1 MNLIKLLLILS
12 LFGTLQAAQKKPTI
26 LHSICILGED
36 AESPNVQKCD
46 GVQFF
51 DIQVPKEKK
60 LSQQLSLRFLNAPI
74 TPDTTARLQKTIER
88 HYQENHHPLV
98 KILFPKQEVTQGCL
112 QVRVIESRLGQL
124 SVEGN
129 CHTSSC
135 LLENYIDVCSNG
147 PIDVKQLRKGVDFA
161 NRNPFRRVDMVYGP
175 GQEKN
180 TTDLHLLV
188 NDRRPLRFY
197 TGTDNT
203 GVETTDRGRA
213 FAGFNAARIYS
224 LDHFMSYQYTAS
236 YDFHHFQAHTLQY
249 IAFLSWQHIF
259 NVYGGYSSVFANL
272 PFPST
277 KNHGRSY
284 QASGRYVIPLDPSN
298 RLSHEWGF
306 GFDFK
311 RTNNT
316 IEFLEP
322 LPLVGPNVNLTQF
335 VGHYAGNWIASKNRV
350 DYQAELFYSPG
361 QMVSDESNSDYQA
374 LRPGGKNR
382 WVYGKAFIKYFQ
394 KLPRHLNVSL
404 CLRGQLS
411 SQNLLPS
418 EQLGL
423 GGFDTV
429 RGYDERQLSY
439 DSGLIFNAEMSTSS
453 VPVISRFFNH
463 CTWKDAFQALVFIDY
478 GYGRNHTPIFGEKK
492 HDYLMGMGPA
502 VRYLID
508 PWLTARLDLGFKIH
522 NEPEFTGGKA
532 MWHFSFI
539 GSY

>member
-1 MNLIKLLLILS
+1 MNLIKLFLFFT
-12 LFGTLQAAQKKPTI
+12 LFGTLQADQNPT
-26 LHSICILGED
+26 LLKSIWILGEN
-36 AESPNVQKCD
+36 AKPPVEPACE

-51 DIQVPKEKK
+51 DIEVPGSEKD
-60 LSQQLSLRFLNAPI
+60 LSRQLAKRHLNIPIDEGTAP
-74 TPDTTARLQKTIER
+74 RLQKAIESY
-88 HYQENHHPLV
+88 YQKNNHPLV
-98 KILFPKQEVTQGCL
+98 KIVFPKQELTQGVI
-112 QVRVIESRLGQL
+112 QVRVIESRIGQIN
-124 SVEGN
+124 VQGN

-135 LLENYIDVCSNG
+135 LLEKYIDAGANDA
-147 PIDVKQLRKGVDFA
+147 IDVRQVRKGLDFA

-175 GQEKN
+175 GIKQN
-180 TTDLHLLV
+180 TTDLTILV
-188 NDRRPLRFY
+188 SDRRPLRFY

-203 GVETTDRGRA
+203 GIETTDRGRA
-213 FAGFNAARIYS
+213 FAGFNAARIFS
-224 LDHFMSYQYTAS
+224 FDHFMSYQYTAS

-249 IAFLSWQHIF
+249 IAFLPWQHTF
-259 NVYGGYSSVFANL
+259 NAYGGYSSVFADL

-284 QASGRYVIPLDPSN
+284 QASGRYVIPLDPWN
-298 RLSHEWGF
+298 RLAHEWGF

-335 VGHYAGNWIASKNRV
+335 VLHYAGNWIAERNRF

-374 LRPGGKNR
+374 LRPGGKNK
-382 WVYGKAFIKYFQ
+382 WVYGKAFLKYFQ
-394 KLPRHLNVSL
+394 KIHKHWNLNL
-404 CLRGQLS
+404 FLRGQIS
-411 SQNLLPS
+411 SQNLLPG
-418 EQLGL
+418 EQIGL

-439 DSGLIFNAEMSTSS
+439 DSGLIFNAEFSSSS
-453 VPVISRFFNH
+453 VPVISRFFH
-463 CTWKDAFQALVFIDY
+463 CPSWKDAFQALVFIDY
-478 GYGRNHTPIFGEKK
+478 GYGGNHTPIIGEEK

-508 PWLTARLDLGFKIH
+508 PWITARLDLGFKIH
-522 NEPEFTGGKA
+522 NEPQFTGGKA